1 MIEDDEERQLRI
13 ELMKAQ
19 IDHTRVD
26 MAKLER
32 EMRWE
37 PWKALAALLA
47 GTAAMAGAIL
57 ALAAWLS
64 QHLYL
69 APHG

>member
-1 MIEDDEERQLRI
+1 MGEMTEDAEERQLRL

-37 PWKALAALLA
+37 PWKALAALFG

-64 QHLYL
+64 QHW
-69 APHG
+69 H

>member
-1 MIEDDEERQLRI
+1 LTEAEDREERDLRI

-26 MAKLER
+26 MAKLAR

-37 PWKALAALLA
+37 PWKAMAAMFA

-64 QHLYL
+64 QHW
-69 APHG
+69 H

>member
-1 MIEDDEERQLRI
+1 MLDEATGDEERQLRI

-26 MAKLER
+26 MAKLR
-32 EMRWE
+32 SEMRWE
-37 PWKALAALLA
+37 PYKALAVLLGA
-47 GTAAMAGAIL
+47 TAAWAGAIL

-64 QHLYL
+64 QHL
-69 APHG
+69 H

>member
-1 MIEDDEERQLRI
+1 
-13 ELMKAQ
+13 MKAQ

-26 MAKLER
+26 MAKLQR

-37 PWKALAALLA
+37 PWKALAALFG

-64 QHLYL
+64 QHW
-69 APHG
+69 HG